1 MSGYVQYSLHDF
13 PDRAIRHLLENRDNL
28 RELIAEILP
37 HLVDRFD
44 FDRLEMVSREFL
56 MDDWRRR
63 QSDLLF
69 RLPFR
74 KGEDESPVLVC
85 LLVEHQSAPDPRMPL
100 RMLLYAVLYWEREW
114 KQWEQEHP
122 AGEPLRLSP
131 ILPIVFHTG
140 RDAWRTNRELADLI
154 EGPEELRPFAPQ
166 WPLLFWDL
174 ADYTADS
181 LLEGAGDWLRSL
193 ALVRAEQDETEQFLA
208 VFERFLKKLDAL
220 ADVDRMRWHDLVH
233 FGLSWALR
241 RRPAEENQS
250 IKDIALASYEDRF
263 SQAEVEEM
271 IKAFKSFEDSLFEEG
286 KAEGIAEGIAEGRAE
301 GEVRGKVLGA
311 VEARREDLRGLLTD
325 RFGELS
331 PEVLRNI
338 DATDDLDRLKVAIR
352 QVLRLNSIDDLQ
364 L

>member
-1 MSGYVQYSLHDF
+1 MPSQNEYSLHDF

-44 FDRLEMVSREFL
+44 FDRLEPVSREFL

-74 KGEDESPVLVC
+74 KGAEESPVLVC

-154 EGPEELRPFAPQ
+154 EGPEELRPFAPK

-174 ADYTADS
+174 ADHTADS

-208 VFERFLKKLDAL
+208 VFERFLKKLDTL
-220 ADVDRMRWHDLVH
+220 ADADRMRWHDLVH

-286 KAEGIAEGIAEGRAE
+286 KAEGIAEGKAEGRAE
-301 GEVRGKVLGA
+301 GMVLGA
-311 VEARREDLRGLLTD
+311 VESLRVALRDVMTD
-325 RFGELS
+325 RFGELP
-331 PEVLRNI
+331 PEVLEKI
-338 DATDDLDRLKVAIR
+338 DAIDDVDRLRAAIR
-352 QVLRLNSIDDLQ
+352 QVLRLASLEG
-364 L
+364 LEF